1 MELEPKI
8 DRTPD
13 AKRLQI
19 KSWTCQDCG
28 AMHSRSQDAKRHW
41 LDKHHGEADRRGTG
55 PEDEH
60 QGKATGKRR

>member
-1 MELEPKI
+1 MALEPKI

-28 AMHSRSQDAKRHW
+28 SMHSRSQDAKRHC

-55 PEDEH
+55 SEDEH
-60 QGKATGKRR
+60 QRKAAGKRR